1 MLTYPLD
8 RRGERPIYRYLFECI
23 RDDILSGVLQTGE
36 KLPSKRQLARNLNI
50 SVITVQAAYAELQ
63 LEGFIEGVEKRGYFV
78 LDVDAGIPVIP
89 AAPEK
94 SVPAPAAVSG
104 ATRIAGTGSA
114 SPATAPAGRG
124 SNAAGA
130 DPCPASPGPG
140 RPAADTEAGAGT
152 GANTEEPF
160 ANLASGAVLPVDFPF
175 ASWGKSVRAA
185 LKSESGSLLKSS
197 PPNGL
202 PELRAAIAE
211 HLLRYRGIAVDA
223 NQIVVGSGAEYLYSL
238 LVNLL
243 GRDRLYA
250 AEDPGYQT
258 FSRLLEL
265 NGAAVLPVP
274 IDDSGICPPQ
284 LEQSGASVVHVSP
297 AHHFPTGIV
306 MPMGRRRELM
316 QWLDAGGIK
325 SGGKSG
331 SETRSETDSNA
342 GAERWLIEDDYDCE
356 LRLRGRPVSTLFS
369 LSRQSRVIY
378 MNTFSRTLSPAM
390 RVAYI
395 VLPEALAAF
404 HRETCRSFNC
414 TVPSLEQLALARFL
428 ADGSFDRHLA
438 RLRTAGV
445 NRRTT
450 LLQCIR
456 QSDLSGFAVIDERDA
471 GLHFM
476 LHLKNVGADAPTQEA
491 LRRTIRDRGIQIAF
505 LDDYSRSAESAF
517 ARENTLIIHYAALP
531 PERYAETVRRLSAAL
546 RSAGIRPA

>member
-36 KLPSKRQLARNLNI
+36 KLPSKRQLAQNLSI

-63 LEGFIEGVEKRGYFV
+63 LEGFIEAVEKRGYFV

-89 AAPEK
+89 AAPRTA
-94 SVPAPAAVSG
+94 APAAAVAS
-104 ATRIAGTGSA
+104 AAAPKPNRAAGSGSA
-114 SPATAPAGRG
+114 PHA
-124 SNAAGA
+124 
-130 DPCPASPGPG
+130 PG
-140 RPAADTEAGAGT
+140 RRADTTDG
-152 GANTEEPF
+152 EPF
-160 ANLASGAVLPVDFPF
+160 ANLTAGAVLPVDFPF
-175 ASWGKSVRAA
+175 AGWGKSVRAV
-185 LKSESGSLLKSS
+185 LKSESGALLKSS

-211 HLLRYRGIAVDA
+211 HLLRYRGIAVSTD
-223 NQIVVGSGAEYLYSL
+223 QIVVGSGAEYLYSL
-238 LVNLL
+238 LVSLL
-243 GRDRLYA
+243 GRERTYA

-265 NGAAVLPVP
+265 GGAAVLPIP
-274 IDDSGICPPQ
+274 IDDSGISCAT
-284 LEQSGASVVHVSP
+284 LETAGASVVHASP

-316 QWLDAGGIK
+316 QWLDAG
-325 SGGKSG
+325 SRQTGG
-331 SETRSETDSNA
+331 
-342 GAERWLIEDDYDCE
+342 ERWLIEDDYDCE

-369 LSRQSRVIY
+369 LSRQNRVIY

-395 VLPEALAAF
+395 VLPEALADYY
-404 HRETCRSFNC
+404 RKICRFYNC

-428 ADGSFDRHLA
+428 EDGGFGRHLA
-438 RLRTAGV
+438 RLRTAFAS
-445 NRRTT
+445 RRNT

-456 QSDLSGFAVIDERDA
+456 QSDLNNFAVIDERDA

-476 LHLKNVGADAPTQEA
+476 LHLKNNAPSAPAQQ
-491 LRRTIRDRGIQIAF
+491 TIRQALFKQNIQIAF
-505 LDDYSRSAESAF
+505 LNDYSRAPESAF
-517 ARENTLIIHYAALP
+517 ERENTLIVNYAGLP
-531 PERYAETVRRLSAAL
+531 PDRYAETIRRLSAAL
-546 RSAGIRPA
+546 RTAGIRPH